1 MVEFTTEKLKG
12 LMAEKGLKQIDLAVE
27 LNIDLG
33 TVNRKMNGKND
44 FNLAEIKQLAR
55 FLNVDFIITNKEEN

>member
-27 LNIDLG
+27 LNVDLASI
-33 TVNRKMNGKND
+33 NNKINGRTD
-44 FNLAEIKQLAR
+44 FKLAEIKQLAR
-55 FLNVDFIITNKEEN
+55 LLNVDFIITNKEEN